1 MARKNCNA
9 RQGGIVDE
17 GIRLWAKKEQV
28 ELRLHRHMHIRLGVQ
43 KVFNNRCS
51 PLSYSTTLHH
61 RHWDH
66 RDGSV
71 EFSK

>member
-1 MARKNCNA
+1 MLGRGALLTRAFVC
-9 RQGGIVDE
+9 G
-17 GIRLWAKKEQV
+17 LKKEQV

-61 RHWDH
+61 SHWDH